1 MEVEENII
9 QFSSQHVVA
18 QLSLRSHGQVNIN
31 NSPRNS
37 KCTAHLTSEQDNGVM
52 GTGGGDGPR
61 SVSSDRAEQLSLYRT
76 TGFAP
81 KSCFGMW
88 WGNQ

>member
-9 QFSSQHVVA
+9 QFSSQHVVT
-18 QLSLRSHGQVNIN
+18 QLSLRSHCQVNID

-37 KCTAHLTSEQDNGVM
+37 RFAAHLTSDQDNGVM
-52 GTGGGDGPR
+52 GTGRMDGSQ
-61 SVSSDRAEQLSLYRT
+61 SVSSDRAQQLSLYQT

-88 WGNQ
+88 